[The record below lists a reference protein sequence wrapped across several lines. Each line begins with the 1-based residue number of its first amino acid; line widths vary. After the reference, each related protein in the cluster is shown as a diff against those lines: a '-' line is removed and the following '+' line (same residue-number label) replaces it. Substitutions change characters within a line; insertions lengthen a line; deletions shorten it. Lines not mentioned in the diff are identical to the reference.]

1 MIMEEECQFP
11 TIIETIQE
19 TMMIPKAKILKFIV
33 NAKKNYGFMQN
44 IPTFKSMINS
54 AFFKV
59 CLSRHPSIFII
70 HHLSS
75 FNINLNF
82 KSNNSFND
90 WNLVAYK
97 KRKL

>member
-1 MIMEEECQFP
+1 
-11 TIIETIQE
+11 
-19 TMMIPKAKILKFIV
+19 
-33 NAKKNYGFMQN
+33 MQN

-54 AFFKV
+54 AFFKM
-59 CLSRHPSIFII
+59 CLFRHPSTYI

-75 FNINLNF
+75 FKINLNF